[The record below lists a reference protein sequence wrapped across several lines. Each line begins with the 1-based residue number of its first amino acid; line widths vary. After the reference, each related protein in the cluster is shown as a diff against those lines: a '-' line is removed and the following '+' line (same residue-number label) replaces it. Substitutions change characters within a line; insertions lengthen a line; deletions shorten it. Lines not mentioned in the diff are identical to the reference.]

1 MSFLPKDSA
10 PGSKPSLLLNFTLA
24 GSMIILL
31 CLTGCASNKQA
42 NFGALFA
49 QLTPERWKHP
59 GVWDIQIKNS
69 QNESMGELRLHLT
82 GERASEFC
90 DDADWKRADIIHGT
104 IDYDFG
110 FDLRPA
116 YRVHGNW
123 ITIDLTAA
131 VCGADHLLNGE
142 LSGDEASGFFNYSH
156 RLGGN
161 NIGTFIAV
169 PAAD

>member
-1 MSFLPKDSA
+1 MSYLPKYSA
-10 PGSKPSLLLNFTLA
+10 PNPKQNLLVNFMLA

-49 QLTPERWKHP
+49 QLTPERWKQP
-59 GVWDIQIKNS
+59 GVWDFQVTSS
-69 QNESMGELRLHLT
+69 QNESMGELRMHLT
-82 GERASEFC
+82 GESVSESC
-90 DDADWKRADIIHGT
+90 DDGDWKRAVIIHGS

-123 ITIDLTAA
+123 ITLDLTAA
-131 VCGADHLLNGE
+131 ACGADHLFSGE
-142 LSGDEASGFFNYSH
+142 LSNDGAIGFFNYSH

-161 NIGTFIAV
+161 NVGTFVAV
-169 PAAD
+169 PAED

>member
-1 MSFLPKDSA
+1 MSYLPKYSA
-10 PGSKPSLLLNFTLA
+10 PGSKPNVLVKLVLA
-24 GSMIILL
+24 GSMIMLL
-31 CLTGCASNKQA
+31 CLTGCASKKQP

-59 GVWDIQIKNS
+59 GVWDFQVENS
-69 QNESMGELRLHLT
+69 QNESMGEIRMHLT
-82 GERASEFC
+82 GESTSGFC
-90 DDADWKRADIIHGT
+90 DDGDWQRADIIHGS

-116 YRVHGNW
+116 YRIHGNW
-123 ITIDLTAA
+123 ITVDLTAA

-142 LSGDEASGFFNYSH
+142 LKRDTASGFFNYSH

-161 NIGTFIAV
+161 NVGTFIAV
-169 PAAD
+169 PAPD

>member
-1 MSFLPKDSA
+1 MSFLPKYSA
-10 PGSKPSLLLNFTLA
+10 PGSKPKRLGNFTIA
-24 GSMIILL
+24 GSMIMLF
-31 CLTGCASNKQA
+31 CLTGCASNKQV
-42 NFGALFA
+42 NFGAFFA
-49 QLTPERWKHP
+49 QLTPEPWTHP
-59 GVWDIQIKNS
+59 GVWDFQVKNS
-69 QNESMGELRLHLT
+69 QNESIGELRMHLT
-82 GERASEFC
+82 GESASEFC
-90 DDADWKRADIIHGT
+90 DDGDWKRADIIHGS

-123 ITIDLTAA
+123 ITLDLTAA

-142 LSGDEASGFFNYSH
+142 LSDTGASGFFNYSH

-161 NIGTFIAV
+161 NVGTFIAV